1 MKKVDLTVKKIK
13 ETLNENNDIFRKFKI
28 KRIGLFG
35 SYIRGEQRK
44 DSDIDILVEF
54 DDTAFDNNFTGYS
67 DNYLKLQSTLERILG
82 KKIDLLTIEM
92 ISPYIKPYILK
103 EVEYV

>member
-44 DSDIDILVEF
+44 DSDIDIC
-54 DDTAFDNNFTGYS
+54 
-67 DNYLKLQSTLERILG
+67 RI
-82 KKIDLLTIEM
+82 
-92 ISPYIKPYILK
+92 
-103 EVEYV
+103 